1 MPYFELGEILS
12 SRTVGINVPAN
23 STDLGFQMQLDKDL
37 ELLRVYIIKADSA
50 AAYAGLKNED
60 IILSVNDREL
70 VKGAKFFKTNI
81 DIIMNA
87 FKRGLVTLE
96 AIQVNV
102 YKSLIKFKKCY
113 IIIPPLWNKR
123 FGFGLTSNS
132 KPKYSIGQVDFN
144 SPAYQA
150 NIRVQ
155 DVIVQIDGTNIRQ
168 FKYEEILNRVQIG
181 FSNKKL
187 EILAISKYGYR
198 FYKNQKFK
206 FSDLRL
212 PNSHNTEFYTNKTTV
227 T

>member
-23 STDLGFQMQLDKDL
+23 STDLGFQMQLDNEL
-37 ELLRVYIIKADSA
+37 ELLRVNFIKADSA

-102 YKSLIKFKKCY
+102 YKSLIKFKKCQ
-113 IIIPPLWNKR
+113 IIIPPSWKNKG
-123 FGFGLTSNS
+123 FGFGITSNS
-132 KPKYSIGQVDFN
+132 DPKYTIANIEFN

-150 NIRVQ
+150 NLQVQ

-198 FYKNQKFK
+198 FYKNQKYK
-206 FSDLRL
+206 FSDMRL
-212 PNSHNTEFYTNKTTV
+212 PNSQNTEFYMNRF
-227 T
+227 